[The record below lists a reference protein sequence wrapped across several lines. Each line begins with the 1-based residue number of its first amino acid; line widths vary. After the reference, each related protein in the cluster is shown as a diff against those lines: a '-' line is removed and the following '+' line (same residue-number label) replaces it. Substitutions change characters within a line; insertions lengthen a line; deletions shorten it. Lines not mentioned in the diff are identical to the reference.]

1 MPLAIQGMDEA
12 VLLWIQEVVRQ
23 PWLDPVVKVFTS
35 LGNAGVVWIV
45 LSIAMLFWRPPER
58 RGCWRLCADLQPA
71 VYQPGAEADLYP
83 PRPYTVMEG

>member
-45 LSIAMLFWRPPER
+45 LSIAHGCSGGPPER
-58 RGCWRLCADLQPA
+58 RGCWRA
-71 VYQPGAEADLYP
+71 V
-83 PRPYTVMEG
+83 R